1 MLRQREP
8 LCREHQGEFAQDIRT
23 PQSLYYYLG
32 AKQTPTSNFDFFDPI
47 WGQSCLWGLSYA
59 QTHLISP
66 MRQPKITNF
75 TPKPSWISSVLF
87 LHRGFDARNPVLE
100 RIWITLLH
108 VRSIVVPAVVTVI
121 SEMSKIGNHA
131 FNDLAM
137 DQ

>member
-66 MRQPKITNF
+66 MRQPKIKMF
-75 TPKPSWISSVLF
+75 VVKTPRIDLEQF
-87 LHRGFDARNPVLE
+87 RAQLYGTYNPALE
-100 RIWITLLH
+100 
-108 VRSIVVPAVVTVI
+108 
-121 SEMSKIGNHA
+121 E
-131 FNDLAM
+131 FFF
-137 DQ
+137 